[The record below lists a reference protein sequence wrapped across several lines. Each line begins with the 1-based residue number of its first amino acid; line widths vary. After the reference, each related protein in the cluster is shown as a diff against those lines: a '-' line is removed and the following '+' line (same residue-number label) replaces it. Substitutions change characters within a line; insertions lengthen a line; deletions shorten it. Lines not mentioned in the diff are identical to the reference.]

1 MKAKSQPNRG
11 ITAKDILKTQGI
23 ISLSPDDKLAEAI
36 SKFKS
41 SHDAVMV
48 TEQGQ
53 YLGLIN
59 SYFTLTKRNYP
70 VSAKLKKCLF
80 SPPKLNLDTKIEEIA
95 RLMLESK
102 VHYLPVL
109 DSANQMLGIVTAR
122 RVLRSQLNNAKA
134 TRAVSDLVDNKHHLQ
149 SINLNSSFEEVL
161 RFFQRSKLSKI
172 VIVNQENN
180 LQGIVSLFDLLPLFN
195 EPKERM
201 GFFDRGEPVN
211 QLAKYT
217 IKHVLK
223 TVTIQV
229 APEQKIS
236 EVIKL
241 ILDKEIGSVIV
252 MKNRFQPLNI
262 ITTSDLLRYLFKSNS
277 KRSTR
282 SAN

>member
-1 MKAKSQPNRG
+1 MKAKSQQNKA
-11 ITAKDILKTQGI
+11 ITAKDILKTSGI
-23 ISLSPDDKLAEAI
+23 ISLPPDAKLAEAI

-41 SHDAVMV
+41 SHDAIMV
-48 TEQGQ
+48 TEDGQ
-53 YLGLIN
+53 FFGLIN
-59 SYFTLTKRNYP
+59 SYFTLAKHNYP
-70 VSAKLKKCLF
+70 TTTKLKNCIF
-80 SPPKLNLDTKIEEIA
+80 SPPKLSLTTKIEEIA

-109 DSANQMLGIVTAR
+109 DSANQLLGIATAR
-122 RVLRSQLNNAKA
+122 RVLKSQLDSQKAKN
-134 TRAVSDLVDNKHHLQ
+134 TVSDLLGNKRYLQ

-180 LQGIVSLFDLLPLFN
+180 LQGIISLFDLLPLFN

-223 TVTIQV
+223 TATIRVT
-229 APEQKIS
+229 PDEKIS
-236 EVIKL
+236 EVIRL

-252 MKNRFQPLNI
+252 MKNRFQPQNI
-262 ITTSDLLRYLFKSNS
+262 ITTSDLLRYLFKNE
-277 KRSTR
+277 
-282 SAN
+282 